1 MLTLLRRHAT
11 VSRMDAEIGQLEQ
24 KVATLIAHA
33 REMGTANEVL
43 RRDLEAAQARN
54 RELLTRMHEAGTRLD
69 TLMARIPEA

>member
-1 MLTLLRRHAT
+1 
-11 VSRMDAEIGQLEQ
+11 MDAEIGQLEQ

-33 REMGTANEVL
+33 REMGTVNEVL